1 MRDVIPCLRGTDFC
15 PSCPLRGTIWG
26 QNYEKNM
33 KTGRKY
39 GEKEKIQ
46 ILIKPLIF
54 RTLRIYI
61 FSFYAFL
68 FFVSLA
74 DAKIPEYIPEGF
86 VGGYFADDFA
96 EVIEGFAEVLGYQ
109 VRREGGDMEAGADT
123 IKS

>member
-1 MRDVIPCLRGTDFC
+1 MRDVIHCLRGTDFC
-15 PSCPLRGTIWG
+15 PSHPFRGTIWG
-26 QNYEKNM
+26 QKYEKNM

-46 ILIKPLIF
+46 ILIKSLIY

-68 FFVSLA
+68 FFVSFA

-86 VGGYFADDFA
+86 VGGDFADDFA
-96 EVIEGFAEVLGYQ
+96 EMIEGFAKVLGYQ
-109 VRREGGDMEAGADT
+109 VRSEGCDM
-123 IKS
+123 